1 MYAIYQYLYPE
12 NIIAKKLLQIYKC
25 LVFSTNYSR
34 KIYKQT
40 TIIFSLQ
47 NVVIPTQV
55 YFPRTTSL
63 CVYTYTPVYTEMR
76 F

>member
-1 MYAIYQYLYPE
+1 MYAMYQYLYPE
-12 NIIAKKLLQIYKC
+12 NIIAKKIAENLQMPGFLY
-25 LVFSTNYSR
+25 
-34 KIYKQT
+34 
-40 TIIFSLQ
+40 IIFSLQ

-55 YFPRTTSL
+55 YFPITSSL